1 MLAEALTALA
11 AAGGTAVVEA
21 AGSDSWTLLRRRVA
35 QLLGQG
41 DSEREHAA
49 LERLDHTSQE
59 LETAEPDRTS
69 TVQISQAASWRTRFE
84 MLLESATDAEQ
95 RVIAAELHG
104 LLADLGLAPG
114 TPPAAGGVTAGRD
127 VNINAAGG
135 VAAAVING
143 GVQLGTPSRSD
154 S

>member
-21 AGSDSWTLLRRRVA
+21 AGSDTWTLLRRRVA

-49 LERLDHTSQE
+49 LERLDHTSQQ
-59 LETAEPDRTS
+59 LETADPDRTS

-84 MLLESATDAEQ
+84 ILLESATDAEQ

-104 LLADLGLAPG
+104 LLTDLGLAPG

-127 VNINAAGG
+127 VNINASGG
-135 VAAAVING
+135 VAAAVIHG